1 MNGQQAAVRVPP
13 SPTGECSPTLLCK
26 FTRFFERKEDGLD
39 INTMIKER
47 RDFRNPSLYE
57 NLVDSFCIDEK
68 GTNFTSE
75 VFDPKAFQPE
85 DFYTALVMG
94 NF

>member
-1 MNGQQAAVRVPP
+1 
-13 SPTGECSPTLLCK
+13 
-26 FTRFFERKEDGLD
+26 
-39 INTMIKER
+39 MIKER

-85 DFYTALVMG
+85 DFYTALG
-94 NF
+94 GFIIHI